1 MTRRPAPLPEQL
13 RGRAFRRD
21 EAPELAAGRLRRLD
35 LWSPA
40 RGVRLPAGDTQALDI
55 LRARQ
60 LLIPAGGAYSH
71 TSAARAHGGPVP
83 LDRDGVTTVHITTPP
98 DIRRRRGKT
107 VSGHSR
113 PLGAE
118 DVAIVNGVRCTR
130 LFRTFCDLEE
140 VLTFA
145 ELVAFG
151 DWMIGRGK
159 TGATVKRLTEA
170 LAATRLTARRREV
183 LSTVIARLNAAAESP
198 KESELRILLEDA
210 GLGPFVLQLEI
221 RDEHGR
227 FVARPDLTLPALK
240 IAIEYDGDYHRDP
253 IQWRKD
259 QARRRRLEALGWTYI
274 VVTQVDLADPAALLA
289 DVRTAIRAR
298 S

>member
-1 MTRRPAPLPEQL
+1 MSRRPAPLPEPL

-21 EAPELAAGRLRRLD
+21 EAPDLAAGRLRRSD

-40 RGVRLPAGDTQALDI
+40 RGVRLPAGRAEDLDI

-60 LLIPAGGAYSH
+60 LLIPDGGAYSH

-83 LDRDGVTTVHITTPP
+83 LDRDGVVVVHVTTPP
-98 DIRRRRGKT
+98 GIRRRRGKT
-107 VSGHSR
+107 VKGHSR
-113 PLGAE
+113 PLAAN
-118 DVAIVNGVRCTR
+118 DIAVVKGVRCTR
-130 LFRTFCDLEE
+130 LFRTFCDLAD

-159 TGATVKRLTEA
+159 TGATVERLTDA
-170 LAATRLTARRREV
+170 LASTPLTARRRALLSEV
-183 LSTVIARLNAAAESP
+183 IDRLDEAAESP

-210 GLGPFVLQLEI
+210 GFGPFALQLEV
-221 RDEHGR
+221 RDEQGR
-227 FVARPDLTLPALK
+227 FVARPDLALPALK
-240 IAIEYDGDYHRDP
+240 VAIEYDGDYHRDP
-253 IQWRKD
+253 KQWRKD
-259 QARRRRLEALGWTYI
+259 QARRRRLEAMGWKYI
-274 VVTQVDLADPAALLA
+274 VVTQADLADPSALLA
-289 DVRTAIRAR
+289 DLHAAIRAR